1 MYTSKFGKVLIQ
13 QGASQADCRHDV
25 VCSACPGSLI
35 LLFLCLTSIVILRG
49 ILGIMKIGFSAKIL
63 QSFYKYSE
71 AFRCII
77 FDVHMRSDSS
87 GTANLFQ
94 FWQMFFK
101 LIFWTHDIIWR
112 PVFSLLA

>member
-1 MYTSKFGKVLIQ
+1 MKPLLEIFTRSKN
-13 QGASQADCRHDV
+13 QGLA
-25 VCSACPGSLI
+25 GSTI
-35 LLFLCLTSIVILRG
+35 LYNRALFLCLTSIVILRG

-101 LIFWTHDIIWR
+101 LIFWIHDIIWR